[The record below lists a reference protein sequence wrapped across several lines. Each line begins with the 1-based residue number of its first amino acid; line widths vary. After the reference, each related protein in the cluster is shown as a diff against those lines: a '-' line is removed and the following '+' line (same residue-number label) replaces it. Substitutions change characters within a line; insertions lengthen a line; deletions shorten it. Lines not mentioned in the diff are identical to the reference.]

1 MCFGTI
7 IKIHFL
13 CTFLCPTER
22 TPRERRENAPT
33 PPKPKKCVLL
43 RFAPPTGLVLG
54 DFPLSITCPFFVCYS
69 ELFGYPVYVL
79 PLGVHAELQPI
90 GRSTAQRS
98 ILLPLT
104 CHAFASGL
112 ASIPSS
118 FHSLKIQRTSIAQGL
133 SGSPKISRFLGRGE
147 MAASQTRARVSSC
160 KPISTKERWQLIT
173 EYCLLAC
180 EPID

>member
-1 MCFGTI
+1 MYLSLSYRENTD
-7 IKIHFL
+7 
-13 CTFLCPTER
+13 R

-43 RFAPPTGLVLG
+43 RFAPPTGLVLRG
-54 DFPLSITCPFFVCYS
+54 PRKSVLFGVHIAAIPASKSPPFFVCYS

-90 GRSTAQRS
+90 GRSTAQRF

-118 FHSLKIQRTSIAQGL
+118 SHSLKIQRYRIGN
-133 SGSPKISRFLGRGE
+133 
-147 MAASQTRARVSSC
+147 ARYE
-160 KPISTKERWQLIT
+160 ERWQLIT
-173 EYCLLAC
+173 EYCVLAC